1 MQTLICKQLK
11 KFFKSK
17 TYKWLEQKKQKHFFL
32 KTRLTFDLIK
42 QHISGKL
49 GTLKT

>member
-11 KFFKSK
+11 YFFKSK
-17 TYKWLEQKKQKHFFL
+17 TYMEQKKQKHFFF

>member
-1 MQTLICKQLK
+1 MVGTKKTKTL
-11 KFFKSK
+11 FF
-17 TYKWLEQKKQKHFFL
+17 